1 MNGIGGITGFSN
13 VDLAGWLGLNG
24 VSGVVA
30 TPVQQ
35 SSVSSTTA
43 LLAAAG
49 VGGSLQLLVQVLQQF
64 SVAEVLLALLLS
76 SNLRS
81 CDRRHDHSS
90 AIEGLAAFALTS
102 ALIDSGLVHG
112 TQATKVSSTAATSGM
127 TLNIVG

>member
-1 MNGIGGITGFSN
+1 MNGIGGITSFGN

-24 VSGVVA
+24 VSGVAA
-30 TPVQQ
+30 TPVPQT
-35 SSVSSTTA
+35 SVSSTTA

-49 VGGSLQLLVQVLQQF
+49 VGGNLQLLVQVLQQF
-64 SVAEVLLALLLS
+64 SIAEVLLALLLA
-76 SNLRS
+76 SNLRT

-102 ALIDSGLVHG
+102 ALLSSGLAHG
-112 TQATKVSSTAATSGM
+112 TRSAQLSSTTATAGT